1 MLSCRC
7 ICSAAFFHSAGFEVS
22 YPNLL
27 YHVFA
32 CYLTEKPLLAAIFKI
47 HIKLFPSGYPL
58 IWFHAS
64 LIWILPEAF
73 FQRED
78 LGFFVFFCFF
88 FCCQCYVISCQGQ
101 FWIFSLPNLFQE
113 TLTSTFGCPP
123 KKIHAVLSYCMLSKN
138 KKGRAWITRNK
149 QTWTP
154 FLNFQILKVP
164 TWIL

>member
-32 CYLTEKPLLAAIFKI
+32 CYLTEKPLLASIFKI

-78 LGFFVFFCFF
+78 LGFLLIFFVFSFAVNVMLYHAKDSFGYSPF
-88 FCCQCYVISCQGQ
+88 LISSKRPWHQH
-101 FWIFSLPNLFQE
+101 LAA
-113 TLTSTFGCPP
+113 PP
-123 KKIHAVLSYCMLSKN
+123 KKSMLSSATVCYQKT
-138 KKGRAWITRNK
+138 KRGE
-149 QTWTP
+149 P
-154 FLNFQILKVP
+154 G
-164 TWIL
+164 